1 MIKICERFSVE
12 NSILFNKK
20 KTICIKFG
28 SKLRNGERAILDSS
42 DLLWNVVHLGNYVNS
57 ACNDDVDCNIKKSF
71 FIGYVNKLMANYGRL
86 QTSVLI
92 NLFKSYCCSF
102 YGSHL
107 WKFNSTGFDK
117 CCKSW
122 NIAVCKLL
130 HIPFNTHVW
139 ILGPLIKQNNLRV
152 QLQFRN
158 FQFLLNAFNSTNDIV
173 KTCIQ
178 SAMYNSNTCI
188 GYKLAFYR
196 YKYSL
201 DSYTT
206 SMKIINGQNLSDY
219 QSSIVNNLST
229 LIEMRSGNNF
239 VNGFTLNEI
248 NQMIEI
254 IATD

>member
-1 MIKICERFSVE
+1 
-12 NSILFNKK
+12 
-20 KTICIKFG
+20 
-28 SKLRNGERAILDSS
+28 
-42 DLLWNVVHLGNYVNS
+42 
-57 ACNDDVDCNIKKSF
+57 
-71 FIGYVNKLMANYGRL
+71 MANYGRL
-86 QTSVLI
+86 QTSRLI

-122 NIAVCKLL
+122 NIAVRKLL
-130 HIPFNTHVW
+130 HIPFYTHVW

-152 QLQFRN
+152 QLKFRN

-178 SAMYNSNTCI
+178 SAMYNSNTSI

-201 DSYTT
+201 DMHDSYAA

-219 QSSIVNNLST
+219 QSSTVNNLST

>member
-1 MIKICERFSVE
+1 MLLELKHSGIGCHINGTYMGVLSYADDITLSCPSIWGLNDNLKICERFSVE

-20 KTICIKFG
+20 KTICIKLG
-28 SKLRNGERAILDSS
+28 SKVKEGERAILDSS
-42 DLLWNVVHLGNYVNS
+42 DLLWIDNVVHLGNYVNS
-57 ACNDDVDCNIKKSF
+57 AYNDDVDCKIKKSF
-71 FIGYVNKLMANYGRL
+71 FIVYVNKLMANYGRL

-107 WKFNSTGFDK
+107 GKFNSTGFNK

-122 NIAVCKLL
+122 NIDLRKFF

-139 ILGPLIKQNNLRV
+139 IFGPLIKQNNIKV

-188 GYKLAFYR
+188 GYKHSFYR

-201 DSYTT
+201 D
-206 SMKIINGQNLSDY
+206 MQ
-219 QSSIVNNLST
+219 V
-229 LIEMRSGNNF
+229 
-239 VNGFTLNEI
+239 
-248 NQMIEI
+248 
-254 IATD
+254 